1 MKLSVIII
9 NYNFCE
15 MLRHTLSSLI
25 DAGKHIDYE
34 IFIVDNSSTD
44 KSVEMLRNEFP
55 QFRVIANSKIEGYA
69 KAYNEAIGM
78 AKGEYIL
85 LVNPDII
92 SSKKTL
98 ERAIEFMDIH
108 TDSGGLGVRM
118 VTPQGRFLPE
128 SNRGL
133 TPSWISFFK
142 LTGFAKLFPKS
153 RLLDRNHKD
162 WVEEFQTSE
171 VDFLNGAFMLLR
183 KSALNETGLFD
194 ERFFMYG
201 QDIDLS
207 YRMRLAGYKNY
218 YFPKT
223 YIINAGE
230 RDMPKFNWHFIK
242 YFYGAM
248 LIFAFKYL
256 FKMPEIKVTG
266 IPQPQLPLVYEV
278 ER

>member
-1 MKLSVIII
+1 MKLSVVIV

-25 DAGKHIDYE
+25 DAGKYIDYE
-34 IFIVDNSSTD
+34 VFIVDNASTD
-44 KSVEMLRNEFP
+44 KSVEMLKNEFP
-55 QFRVIANSKIEGYA
+55 QFHVIANNSNEGLARSYN
-69 KAYNEAIGM
+69 KAISM
-78 AKGEYIL
+78 AKGEYVL

-98 ERAIEFMDIH
+98 ERALEFMDLH

-133 TPSWISFFK
+133 TSSWISFFK
-142 LTGFAKLFPKS
+142 LIGLASTFPKS
-153 RLLDRNHKD
+153 RLLDRNRKD

-183 KSALNETGLFD
+183 KAALDETGLFD
-194 ERFFMYG
+194 EHFFMYG
-201 QDIDLS
+201 HDIDLS
-207 YRMRLAGYKNY
+207 YRLRLAGYKNY

-223 YIINAGE
+223 YIINAGD
-230 RDMPKFNWHFIK
+230 RSLPKFNWHFVK

-256 FKMPEIKVTG
+256 FKMPEIKVAG
-266 IPQPQLPLVYEV
+266 VPQPQLPLLYEV

>member
-1 MKLSVIII
+1 MKLSVIIV

-15 MLRHTLSSLI
+15 MLRCTLNSLI

-44 KSVEMLRNEFP
+44 KSVEMLKNEFS
-55 QFRVIANSKIEGYA
+55 QFHVIANAKNEGYA
-69 KAYNEAIGM
+69 RAYNEAISL
-78 AKGEYIL
+78 ANGEYIL
-85 LVNPDII
+85 LVSPDII

-108 TDSGGLGVRM
+108 ADSGGLGVRM

-142 LTGFAKLFPKS
+142 LTGLANSFPKS
-153 RLLDRNHKD
+153 RLTDRNRKD

-183 KSALNETGLFD
+183 RSTLNEIGLFD

-201 QDIDLS
+201 HDTDLS
-207 YRMRLAGYKNY
+207 YRIRLAGYKNY

-230 RDMPKFNWHFIK
+230 RGTAKLNWHFIK

-248 LIFAFKYL
+248 FIFAFKYL
-256 FKMPEIKVTG
+256 FKMPEVKVAG
-266 IPQPQLPLVYEV
+266 MPQPQLPLIYEV

>member
-1 MKLSVIII
+1 
-9 NYNFCE
+9 
-15 MLRHTLSSLI
+15 MLRHTLGSLI
-25 DAGKHIDYE
+25 DAGKHVDYE
-34 IFIVDNSSTD
+34 IFIVDNASTD
-44 KSVEMLRNEFP
+44 KSVEMLKDEFP
-55 QFRVIANSKIEGYA
+55 QFQVITNARNDGYA
-69 KAYNEAIGM
+69 KAYNDAIRV
-78 AKGEYIL
+78 AKGEYVL

-98 ERAIEFMDIH
+98 ERALEFMDIH

-133 TPSWISFFK
+133 TSSWIAFFK
-142 LTGFAKLFPKS
+142 LIGLARAFPKS
-153 RLLDRNHKD
+153 RLLDRNRKD

-183 KSALNETGLFD
+183 KSALDETGLFD
-194 ERFFMYG
+194 EHFFMYG
-201 QDIDLS
+201 HDIDLS
-207 YRMRLAGYKNY
+207 YRLRLAGYKNY

-223 YIINAGE
+223 YIINAGD
-230 RDMPKFNWHFIK
+230 RSLPKFNWHFIK

-256 FKMPEIKVTG
+256 FKMPEIKVAG
-266 IPQPQLPLVYEV
+266 VPQPQLPLLYEV

>member
-1 MKLSVIII
+1 MKLSVVIV

-15 MLRHTLSSLI
+15 MLRHTLGSLI

-34 IFIVDNSSTD
+34 VFIVDNASADRSM
-44 KSVEMLRNEFP
+44 EMLEDEFP
-55 QFRVIANSKIEGYA
+55 QFHVIVNATNEGFA
-69 KAYNEAIGM
+69 KAYNKAIGM

-98 ERAIEFMDIH
+98 ERALEFMDIH

-142 LTGFAKLFPKS
+142 LIGLASAFPKS
-153 RLLDRNHKD
+153 RLLDRNRKD

-171 VDFLNGAFMLLR
+171 VDFLNDAFMLLR
-183 KSALNETGLFD
+183 KSALNEIGLFD
-194 ERFFMYG
+194 EKFFMYG
-201 QDIDLS
+201 HNIDLS
-207 YRMRLAGYKNY
+207 YRLRLAGYKNY

-223 YIINAGE
+223 YIINAG
-230 RDMPKFNWHFIK
+230 DSNLPKFNWHFIK

-248 LIFAFKYL
+248 LIFALKYL
-256 FKMPEIKVTG
+256 FKMPEIKVAG
-266 IPQPQLPLVYEV
+266 MPQPQLPLLYEV